1 MGLALELGL
10 HESVWIGDARV
21 FIEKVGGNRVRV
33 RITAPREIPILRDE
47 LKRRDAIRKEA
58 DRAQP

>member
-10 HESVWIGDARV
+10 NESVWIGEAQLV
-21 FIEKVGGNRVRV
+21 VEKIGESKIRV
-33 RITAPREIPILRDE
+33 RINAPKEIPIVRDE
-47 LKRRDAIRKEA
+47 LKRRDAIRQEA